1 MNKKIELIVR
11 IPDIPGTL
19 VELIDPISKNGG
31 NIFSVLHHHDKIRNN
46 MIPVLVS
53 FELSQNLLESSLE
66 KIKKEL
72 VEEKNFEIESITV
85 GSNKRQIVVL
95 LTGHVFDTDVAD
107 TIKKLASKNVK
118 VSELHAKFTELSDV
132 SNVKLKLDY
141 PESMTEK
148 ELINELSTI
157 CREKNLILIRS

>member
-1 MNKKIELIVR
+1 MNKKIDLMVK
-11 IPDIPGTL
+11 IPDIPGAL

-31 NIFSVLHHHDKIRNN
+31 NILSVLHHHDKMRNN

-53 FELSQNLLESSLE
+53 FELPQNLIESSLE
-66 KIKKEL
+66 KIKLEL
-72 VEEKNFEIESITV
+72 KEKNFEIENITLGSI
-85 GSNKRQIVVL
+85 KRQLVVL
-95 LTGHVFDTDVAD
+95 ITGHVFDTDVAD
-107 TIKKLASKNVK
+107 TIKKLASKNIK
-118 VSELHAKFTELSDV
+118 VSELQAKFTELSDV